1 MPFTHVESDLF
12 SRVDGK
18 FLACRGRRFRIKGVS
33 YGTFAPDNDGY
44 QFPKLSQVR
53 DDFRVMAECGINTV
67 RTYTVPRLDFL
78 DEAAAAG
85 LSVIIGIPWM
95 QHVAF
100 LDDKARTQSIR
111 HGIVEEVRLI
121 ANHPATLLV
130 ALGNEIPPGVVRW
143 HGASRVEAFLR
154 NVYDDAKAVVPDA
167 LLTYVNYPPTEYL
180 DLPFFDV
187 CAFNVYLHRES
198 DLRAYVSHLQVV
210 AGNRPLL
217 LTEIGADSLSE
228 GEPGQADLA
237 AMQVKTVF
245 EEGACGAVVFSWT
258 DDWWRGGQPVS
269 DWRFGLTTVDRQPK
283 PALLGVSRE
292 YSDVGFDQEQ
302 RALWP
307 RVSVL
312 ACAHNAADTIGEC
325 LESLLALDYPDYEI
339 IVVNDGSSDATGSV
353 ARRHGGVTVIDTDH
367 VGLSAARNL
376 AINHATGTIVAYTDA
391 DVRVDPEWLTYLV
404 QPFLRSDAVG
414 SGGPNVV
421 PDDDPWVAQCV
432 ARAPGSPTH
441 ILIDDRLA
449 EHVPGCNMAFRL
461 NALVAIGGFN
471 QSFHAAG
478 DDVDVCWR
486 LQAIGGRIEFAPSAL
501 VWHRHRNTVKA
512 FWRQQVGYGQA
523 ETWLMEVHPERFL
536 DGQALWKG
544 RIYSPLP
551 FMHAI
556 SRMRVNAGAWGTAA
570 FPTVYSAQVPS
581 LNSLPHLMPWQ
592 MVSVALVAVGVGC
605 LVVGQTRV
613 AGVMLL
619 AAGIGFATTIF
630 RCLVYGWRT
639 DVNVLPQIGGS
650 QRLSALRY
658 RLMIAW
664 LHLVQPIARAWGR
677 FLGHLWSPV
686 VADRRE
692 GLVSPIRGVAY
703 RLSWPNVMPL
713 LIRRLTVDDFWSERW
728 VDRVLLL
735 NEMARRLQSH
745 SATRSV
751 HAHDPWQL
759 DRDVSV
765 STGLLGWVDLRT
777 LLEEHDGGRSLFRV
791 ATRHRLTP
799 WGVFALIG
807 FGIGGSLLLTT
818 GQVVTFFAWCGVS
831 AVVLG
836 SIWRRAV
843 RVHAGIRAVVEQVA
857 TEYGLSPIDSREIS
871 RSSPGISTD
880 AELLPKAERPSA
892 MTTTTEKQD
901 ETA

>member
-1 MPFTHVESDLF
+1 MPFPDAEPNPST
-12 SRVDGK
+12 RVDGK
-18 FLACRGRRFRIKGVS
+18 FLACGGRRFRIKGVS
-33 YGTFAPDNDGY
+33 YGTFAPDEDGY
-44 QFPKLSQVR
+44 QFPTLSQAR
-53 DDFRVMAECGINTV
+53 DDFRAMTQAGINTV

-85 LSVIIGIPWM
+85 LSVVIGIPWM
-95 QHVAF
+95 QHAAF
-100 LDDKARTQSIR
+100 LDDRARTQSIR
-111 HGIVEEVRLI
+111 HDIVDDVRAI
-121 ANHPATLLV
+121 ADHPATLLV

-143 HGASRVEAFLR
+143 HGASRIEAFLR
-154 NVYDDAKAVVPDA
+154 NVYDDAKAVAPDV

-198 DLRAYVSHLQVV
+198 DLRAYVAHLQVV

-217 LTEIGADSLSE
+217 LTEIGSDSLSE
-228 GEPGQADLA
+228 GETGQADLA
-237 AMQVKTVF
+237 TMQVKTVF

-258 DDWWRGGQPVS
+258 DDWWRGGQRVN

-292 YSDVGFDQEQ
+292 YKNVGFGQEE
-302 RALWP
+302 RVRWP

-312 ACAHNAADTIGEC
+312 VCAHNAADTIEEC
-325 LESLLALDYPDYEI
+325 LESLSLLDYHDYEI
-339 IVVNDGSSDATGSV
+339 IVINDGSSDATDSL
-353 ARRHGGVTVIDTDH
+353 ARRHSGVSVIDTDH

-376 AINHATGTIVAYTDA
+376 ALNHATGTIVAYTDA

-449 EHVPGCNMAFRL
+449 EHVPGCNMAFRRD
-461 NALVAIGGFN
+461 ALVAIGGFN
-471 QSFHAAG
+471 ESFHAAG

-486 LQAIGGRIEFAPSAL
+486 LQATGGRIEFAPAAL
-501 VWHRHRNTVKA
+501 VWHRHRSTVKA

-523 ETWLMEVHPERFL
+523 ETWLMDVHPERFL

-556 SRMRVNAGAWGTAA
+556 SRVQVNAGAWGTAA

-581 LNSLPHLMPWQ
+581 LTSLPHLMPWQ
-592 MVSVALVAVGVGC
+592 MASVALAAVGVGC
-605 LVVGQTRV
+605 FVVGQTRV
-613 AGVMLL
+613 AGVMLFV
-619 AAGIGFATTIF
+619 AGIGFATTIS
-630 RCLVYGWRT
+630 RCLIYGWQT
-639 DVNVLPQIGGS
+639 DVNALPRLGVLGRAS
-650 QRLSALRY
+650 VLRY
-658 RLMIAW
+658 RLTIAW
-664 LHLVQPIARAWGR
+664 LHLAQPIARAWGR

-686 VADRRE
+686 TADRRE
-692 GLVSPIRGVAY
+692 GFTSPVQGVTY
-703 RLSWPNVMPL
+703 SLSWPNVIPL
-713 LIRRLTVDDFWSERW
+713 LIRRLTVEDFWSERW
-728 VDRVLLL
+728 IDRVTLL
-735 NEMARRLQSH
+735 NEMSHRLQLH

-765 STGLLGWVDLRT
+765 STGLFGWVDLRT
-777 LLEEHDGGRSLFRV
+777 LLEEHDGGRCLFRV
-791 ATRHRLTP
+791 ATRHRLAP
-799 WGVFALIG
+799 WGVLALIG
-807 FGIGGSLLLTT
+807 FGLGGSVLAMM
-818 GQVVTFFAWCGVS
+818 GQAVGFFAWCGVS
-831 AVVLG
+831 AIAIG
-836 SIWRRAV
+836 SMWRRAV
-843 RVHAGIRAVVEQVA
+843 RVHAGIRAVVGQVA
-857 TEYGLSPIDSREIS
+857 SEYGLLPIDSHKVSEFTADVEL
-871 RSSPGISTD
+871 PPETD
-880 AELLPKAERPSA
+880 RQSDMSA
-892 MTTTTEKQD
+892 TTEKQD
-901 ETA
+901 NSSW